1 MSDTGV
7 RNKYAL
13 GPRDV
18 AKLVVGVGIIGVLA
32 AIAIPNL
39 IMLHG

>member
-1 MSDTGV
+1 MNETRV

-18 AKLVVGVGIIGVLA
+18 AKLAVGVGVLGVLA

-39 IMLHG
+39 LMHG

>member
-1 MSDTGV
+1 MSETGV

-13 GPRDV
+13 GPRDL
-18 AKLVVGVGIIGVLA
+18 AKLAVGMCGIGVLA

-39 IMLHG
+39 LMHG

>member
-1 MSDTGV
+1 MNETGV

-18 AKLVVGVGIIGVLA
+18 DKLVVGVGIIGVLV

-39 IMLHG
+39 MLHG

>member
-1 MSDTGV
+1 MSETRV

-13 GPRDV
+13 GPRDLV
-18 AKLVVGVGIIGVLA
+18 KLAVGVGVLGVLA

-39 IMLHG
+39 LMHG

>member
-1 MSDTGV
+1 MNETRV
-7 RNKYAL
+7 RDKYAL

-18 AKLVVGVGIIGVLA
+18 GKLVVGVGVLGVLA

-39 IMLHG
+39 LMHG